1 MPIIASGNET
11 YLLLTGISVNKP
23 IQLGSHIELLPA
35 VCQVSPEQLARIM
48 KNRFEYAIP
57 LLVAPLIRSQLHLTA
72 ETPKELAVLG
82 WNVQWDCLL
91 LSALFDRDVL
101 WNLQSNK
108 PADEIRPGTSVNV
121 TNSHLS
127 GVNSLPAYELTSED
141 EQWLQMHCEPARKL
155 LGDPGFQTAVHSL
168 ASFHWHPHP
177 RTRLAL
183 IWSGIEA
190 LFGIDSEVVFRVSL
204 YTARFLAPDDESE
217 RVKIFADVKRLYK
230 QRSAAV
236 HGSKMKG
243 DLQLAVQESAAL
255 LRRLIRRCAEDSELP
270 QVTTLAP

>member
-1 MPIIASGNET
+1 MVVIGHGNET
-11 YLLLTGISVNKP
+11 YLLLTGISANNRVP
-23 IQLGSHIELLPA
+23 LGSHIELLPA
-35 VCQVSPEQLARIM
+35 ICSVTPEQLAAIM
-48 KNRFEYAIP
+48 KTPFEYAIS
-57 LLVAPLIRSQLHLTA
+57 LLVTPLIRSQLHLA
-72 ETPKELAVLG
+72 AQNPKELAVLG
-82 WNVQWDCLL
+82 WSAQWDCLL

-101 WNLQSNK
+101 WNLQSDQ
-108 PADEIRPGTSVNV
+108 PANEIGLGTLLNV

-127 GVNSLPAYELTSED
+127 GINALPAYELTSDD
-141 EQWLQMHCEPARKL
+141 EQWLQIHVGASRTL
-155 LGDPGFQTAVHSL
+155 LADPMFQTAVHSL

-190 LFGIDSEVVFRVSL
+190 LFGVDSEVVFRVSL

-217 RVKIFADVKRLYK
+217 RTKIFADVKRLYK

-243 DLQLAVQESAAL
+243 DLQLAVQESANL
-255 LRRLIRRCAEDSELP
+255 LRRLIRRCIENNELP
-270 QVTTLAP
+270 PVKTLAP

>member
-1 MPIIASGNET
+1 MPIIARGNET
-11 YLLLTGISVNKP
+11 YLLLTGISVINRV
-23 IQLGSHIELLPA
+23 QLGSQIELLPA
-35 VCQVSPEQLARIM
+35 VCQVSPEQLAGIM
-48 KNRFEYAIP
+48 KNNFEYAIS
-57 LLVAPLIRSQLHLTA
+57 LLVVPLIRSQLHLTA
-72 ETPKELAVLG
+72 DTPKDLAMLG
-82 WNVQWDCLL
+82 WNAQWDCLL

-101 WNLQSNK
+101 WNLQSDK
-108 PADEIRPGTSVNV
+108 PADEIGPGISVNV

-127 GVNSLPAYELTSED
+127 GLNALPAYELTSDD
-141 EQWLQMHCEPARKL
+141 EQWLQMYAGRARKL
-155 LGDPGFQTAVHSL
+155 LEDPGFQTAVHSL

-204 YTARFLAPDDESE
+204 YTAKFLAPDDTSE

-255 LRRLIRRCAEDSELP
+255 LRRLIRRCVENKELP
-270 QVTTLAP
+270 PVKTLAP